1 MSIAVLSLG
10 SNLGDREEHISK
22 ALLLLSERVG
32 VLLAV
37 SKPYFSAPQ
46 GFQSPHEFCN
56 VCAKIATTLDPH
68 ELLRITQ
75 AIELELGRIKKEKG
89 RILDRI
95 IDIDIVFYDD
105 LVLETDELILPHP
118 RWNERLFVVEPL
130 KEIQ

>member
-32 VLLAV
+32 ALLAV

-56 VCAKIATTLDPH
+56 VCAKIATTLDPY

-95 IDIDIVFYDD
+95 IDIDIVFYDN

>member
-32 VLLAV
+32 ALLAV